1 MLPSFYHELLQ
12 KYLTPAQLL
21 TLQMLVW
28 LLQSQKEVRIERLAA
43 TLQLPILQS
52 SRRRHIQ
59 RFLKIKALS
68 ILILWFPIV
77 KQVISRQLLAGSQLV
92 IALDRTQW
100 KEHNVL
106 MVSAIVQKRAFPI
119 FWTLLEKKGASNL
132 AEQQQVLRPVIRL
145 LKRYKLVIIG
155 DREFHS
161 IELAQWL
168 HRQHLSFVLRQKGN
182 TTFREKKQ
190 PFCSLDTIPV
200 QPGIHLLYPKI
211 SLTKKKGFSRFN
223 LVASGQRKYR
233 GKQEDEPWYLLTNLP
248 DLKSASAIY
257 GQRYG
262 IEAMFKDC
270 KTGGYNLERCQASPD
285 KLIALIILIALA
297 MTAAWLQ
304 GKRTQLQGKEKY
316 VCRLKEP
323 GRNRRRHSKFW
334 IGLYGE
340 NWLIA
345 LDCCHEWLDSMMS
358 LVPNKRA
365 FYQRGLRARKLMEQ
379 PL

>member
-1 MLPSFYHELLQ
+1 MLPSFYHSILE

-28 LLQSQKEVRIERLAA
+28 LLQTQKEVRIERLAA

-59 RFLKIKALS
+59 RFLQIKALS

-77 KQVISRQLLAGSQLV
+77 KEVIARQFKAGSQLV

-100 KEHNVL
+100 KEYNVL

-119 FWTLLEKKGASNL
+119 FWTLLDKKGASNL

-145 LKRYKLVIIG
+145 LKRYKLVILG

-168 HRQHLSFVLRQKGN
+168 HRQRLSFVLRQKSS
-182 TTFREKKQ
+182 TTFREKRQ
-190 PFCSLDTIPV
+190 PFQSLGSIPI
-200 QPGIHLLYPKI
+200 QPGIHLFYPRVGF
-211 SLTKKKGFSRFN
+211 TQKKGFSRFN
-223 LVASGQRKYR
+223 LVASWKRKYR

-248 DLKSASAIY
+248 DLKSAIEIY
-257 GQRYG
+257 SKRYG

-270 KTGGYNLERCQASPD
+270 KTGGYNLEGCQASPD
-285 KLIALIILIALA
+285 KLISLIILIALA
-297 MTAAWLQ
+297 MTSAWLK
-304 GKRTQLQGKEKY
+304 GKRTQLQRQEKY
-316 VCRLKEP
+316 ICRPQEE

-345 LDCCHEWLDSMMS
+345 NDCCWEWVESMMS
-358 LVPNKRA
+358 LVRNKQS
-365 FYQRGLRARKLMEQ
+365 FYRRGLRARKLMEQ